1 MPSMPR
7 GLATA
12 AGLSLALVAMTG
24 VELLAQS
31 APVYKGLAVSVSA
44 ATRATNV
51 SLADCPAG
59 ANIVRGVIR
68 PGDPNEFVSVVVDFT
83 VTPGFTPGP
92 LARPVLHAADGKTYN
107 TAQTFGEIPATG
119 TFSCT
124 FSFRVPKGT
133 AVRNLALDG
142 TAVDLTAIAK

>member
-1 MPSMPR
+1 MPSMRR

-12 AGLSLALVAMTG
+12 AGLSLALVGLTG
-24 VELLAQS
+24 VEPLAQP
-31 APVYKGLAVSVSA
+31 APVYKGLALSASA
-44 ATRATNV
+44 ATRANNV

-68 PGDPNEFVSVVVDFT
+68 PGDANEFVSVTVDFT

-124 FSFRVPKGT
+124 FSYRVPKGT
-133 AVRNLALDG
+133 AVQKLALDG